1 MLSYSKNRKVKGSGY
16 VIDIPDNFTIEKGT
30 LDRDFIAYIPDSD
43 CPDEY
48 VHSDFI
54 IFAAQQIL
62 HGATGNLKTVAEF
75 CSLAEATGT
84 TLGDVETARY
94 ERRDLPGAVLFSLLG
109 PDCLHAQLLVGID
122 DHLQQMRV
130 QISNVN
136 SQNRAKYKKMAM
148 EIFDHIRADKPVTLL
163 EELDAKKYISMS
175 DGSKTIS
182 EWNGLIQEYI
192 DHIGIARDILQS
204 AIVNSFSS
212 NPVTGFE
219 KLKKDIRQMLKN
231 ISGEVDKELVKAE
244 AIYTLKRAEYP
255 DSPSLKGMRAALNS
269 LIGFAY
275 QEVELLGENV
285 AVKSSIASGVKTRL
299 NKPVANV
306 IDIISGDKSELN
318 ENVKNA
324 LRKAKPKSEKSA
336 AVKSSGTK
344 EKAPPKAGSGA
355 KEKAPSKAD
364 SSPKKKSRVSRELEY
379 LPPELLDVLEIMCKS
394 KMNRAKAEDVQK
406 LLSLSSLPKAII
418 LLGMLTK
425 KDYLTEEFE
434 NGCRCY
440 TPNENAR
447 AILYHTARE
456 RRERRQKRQEAERE
470 AKEWS
475 IMVERNKEAVQSY
488 LARVDEYKKLVDAE
502 VTEREAELRAKSQ
515 QNIDAIEEKRLT
527 CEKKLGELGLFS
539 FSEKKSTKE
548 EIARLKSEADIE
560 KKNLEDEIG
569 SLYTSGTKAVNFYK
583 RRVDGFLKTR
593 YNMYADAKQC
603 RLSLKERNVL
613 GKVLAEIYEEA
624 IFEKMD
630 PERAIAYLQAKAS
643 RIHLKELEDS
653 EKILDLMAD
662 GKARNVADIVD
673 SLDLTYISS
682 VDTLVNALA
691 SVSLMTKSVEQGDCY
706 YKLSDN
712 IYEHLDEHLAK
723 THSPYARYAD
733 NLNFLQLECPAIPNP
748 KVTV

>member
-1 MLSYSKNRKVKGSGY
+1 MLSYSKNQKVKGSGY

-30 LDRDFIAYIPDSD
+30 LDRDFIAYIPDPD

-62 HGATGNLKTVAEF
+62 HGAAGNLKTVTEF

-84 TLGDVETARY
+84 AFGDVETVRY

-109 PDCLHAQLLVGID
+109 PDCLDCLHAQLFVGID

-148 EIFDHIRADKPVTLL
+148 DIFDHIRADKPVTLL

-192 DHIGIARDILQS
+192 DHIGIARDILQN
-204 AIVNSFSS
+204 AIVNSFAS

-269 LIGFAY
+269 LMGFAY
-275 QEVELLGENV
+275 QEMGLLGENV

-299 NKPVANV
+299 NKPVADV

-336 AVKSSGTK
+336 AAKSSGTK
-344 EKAPPKAGSGA
+344 EKAPSKAG
-355 KEKAPSKAD
+355 
-364 SSPKKKSRVSRELEY
+364 SSPKKKSRVSRDLEY
-379 LPPELLDVLEIMCKS
+379 LPPELLDALEIMCKC
-394 KMNRAKAEDVQK
+394 KMNRAKAEDVQE
-406 LLSLSSLPKAII
+406 LLRLSSLLEATK
-418 LLGMLTK
+418 LLDTLTK
-425 KDYLTEEFE
+425 KDYLTKEFE
-434 NGCRCY
+434 SGSCYY

-447 AILYHTARE
+447 AILYHTARQ
-456 RRERRQKRQEAERE
+456 RRERRQKRLAAEKEAE
-470 AKEWS
+470 
-475 IMVERNKEAVQSY
+475 Q
-488 LARVDEYKKLVDAE
+488 
-502 VTEREAELRAKSQ
+502 
-515 QNIDAIEEKRLT
+515 
-527 CEKKLGELGLFS
+527 
-539 FSEKKSTKE
+539 
-548 EIARLKSEADIE
+548 
-560 KKNLEDEIG
+560 
-569 SLYTSGTKAVNFYK
+569 KA
-583 RRVDGFLKTR
+583 T
-593 YNMYADAKQC
+593 
-603 RLSLKERNVL
+603 
-613 GKVLAEIYEEA
+613 
-624 IFEKMD
+624 
-630 PERAIAYLQAKAS
+630 
-643 RIHLKELEDS
+643 
-653 EKILDLMAD
+653 
-662 GKARNVADIVD
+662 
-673 SLDLTYISS
+673 
-682 VDTLVNALA
+682 
-691 SVSLMTKSVEQGDCY
+691 
-706 YKLSDN
+706 
-712 IYEHLDEHLAK
+712 
-723 THSPYARYAD
+723 
-733 NLNFLQLECPAIPNP
+733 
-748 KVTV
+748 

>member
-1 MLSYSKNRKVKGSGY
+1 MLSYSKNQKVKGSGY

-30 LDRDFIAYIPDSD
+30 LDRDFIAYIPDPD

-62 HGATGNLKTVAEF
+62 HGAAGNLKTVTEF

-84 TLGDVETARY
+84 AFGDVETVRY

-109 PDCLHAQLLVGID
+109 PDCLDCLHAQLFVGID

-148 EIFDHIRADKPVTLL
+148 DIFDHIRADKPVTLL

-192 DHIGIARDILQS
+192 DHIGIARDILQN
-204 AIVNSFSS
+204 AIVNSFAS

-269 LIGFAY
+269 LMGFAY
-275 QEVELLGENV
+275 QEMGLLGENV

-299 NKPVANV
+299 NKPVADV

-336 AVKSSGTK
+336 AAKSSGTK

-355 KEKAPSKAD
+355 KEKAPSKAG
-364 SSPKKKSRVSRELEY
+364 SSPKKESGAPRELEY
-379 LPPELLDVLEIMCKS
+379 LPPELLDALEIMCKC
-394 KMNRAKAEDVQK
+394 KMNCAKAEDVQE
-406 LLSLSSLPKAII
+406 LLRLSSLLEATK
-418 LLGMLTK
+418 LLDTLTK
-425 KDYLTEEFE
+425 KDYLTKEFE
-434 NGCRCY
+434 SGSCYY

-447 AILYHTARE
+447 AILYHTARQ
-456 RRERRQKRQEAERE
+456 RRERRQKRLAAEKEAEQK
-470 AKEWS
+470 ATEWS
-475 IMVERNKEAVQSY
+475 IMIERNKKAVQSC

-502 VTEREAELRAKSQ
+502 VAEREVELRAKSQ
-515 QNIDAIEEKRLT
+515 QNIDTIEKKRLA
-527 CEKKLGELGLFS
+527 CEKKLGELGLFN

-548 EIARLKSEADIE
+548 EIARLQSESDAE
-560 KKNLEDEIG
+560 KKKLEEEIG
-569 SLYTSGTKAVNFYK
+569 SLYASGTDAVKFYK
-583 RRVDGFLKTR
+583 RRVNDFLENR
-593 YNMYADAKQC
+593 YNIYVGTKK
-603 RLSLKERNVL
+603 RSLSSLECHTLREIFSEYLSEHYKRNQL
-613 GKVLAEIYEEA
+613 SGDKRTLAQI
-624 IFEKMD
+624 
-630 PERAIAYLQAKAS
+630 
-643 RIHLKELEDS
+643 
-653 EKILDLMAD
+653 EKIEQQEKLLDLMAD
-662 GKARNVADIVD
+662 GEERQTMDIVEP
-673 SLDLTYISS
+673 LDLTSTQKASAILNQ
-682 VDTLVNALA
+682 LVSA
-691 SVSLMTKSVEQGDCY
+691 SLLTKSEKNGVHY
-706 YKLSDN
+706 YKLSND
-712 IYEHLDEHLAK
+712 IYERLDELLEK
-723 THSPYARYAD
+723 THSPYACYAD
-733 NLNFLQLECPAIPNP
+733 NPKFSQLECPAIPNP